1 LFIKH
6 ISTPKPSTMFA
17 PSLTRL
23 ARRASSLL
31 SLLAFLLLS
40 TNALQ
45 AQTETTSPKPRV
57 KAMQLVGGKVYYNN
71 MPLTAGDAQF
81 YAMAKSAPAAAAFR
95 KAARIRG
102 WNYFWWSYG
111 GLNAVTGVAQLSSGI
126 AEFQVQGALNV
137 AVGGVL
143 VGITIPREQRRQRL
157 LAFGVSEYNKA
168 LNEDSW
174 ED

>member
-1 LFIKH
+1 MK
-6 ISTPKPSTMFA
+6 TT
-17 PSLTRL
+17 
-23 ARRASSLL
+23 LL
-31 SLLAFLLLS
+31 SLALVLVGLAS
-40 TNALQ
+40 TNTLQ

-126 AEFQVQGALNV
+126 AEFQAQGVLNV

-168 LNEDSW
+168 LNEESW

>member
-1 LFIKH
+1 
-6 ISTPKPSTMFA
+6 MFA
-17 PSLTRL
+17 HSLSRL

-102 WNYFWWSYG
+102 WNYFWWSYA
-111 GLNAVTGVAQLSSGI
+111 GLNVGTGVVELSSGY
-126 AEFQVQGALNV
+126 AELQARGAVNTLIGGAL
-137 AVGGVL
+137 VGM
-143 VGITIPREQRRQRL
+143 TIPREQRRQRL

>member
-1 LFIKH
+1 
-6 ISTPKPSTMFA
+6 MFA
-17 PSLTRL
+17 HSLSRL
-23 ARRASSLL
+23 ARRASSLV
-31 SLLAFLLLS
+31 SLLALLLLS
-40 TNALQ
+40 TNTLQ

-71 MPLTAGDAQF
+71 MPLSAADAQF

-111 GLNAVTGVAQLSSGI
+111 GLNVATGAVELSSGY
-126 AEFQVQGALNV
+126 AELRARGAVNV
-137 AVGGVL
+137 LVGGVL

-168 LNEDSW
+168 LNEESW

>member
-1 LFIKH
+1 MK
-6 ISTPKPSTMFA
+6 TT
-17 PSLTRL
+17 
-23 ARRASSLL
+23 LL
-31 SLLAFLLLS
+31 SFALVLVGLAS
-40 TNALQ
+40 TNALK

-126 AEFQVQGALNV
+126 AEFQAQGVLNV

-168 LNEDSW
+168 LNEESW

>member
-1 LFIKH
+1 MK
-6 ISTPKPSTMFA
+6 TT
-17 PSLTRL
+17 
-23 ARRASSLL
+23 LL
-31 SLLAFLLLS
+31 SLALVLVGLAS
-40 TNALQ
+40 TNTLQ

-95 KAARIRG
+95 KAAKIRG
-102 WNYFWWSYG
+102 WNYFWWSYA
-111 GLNAVTGVAQLSSGI
+111 GLNVGFGVVELSSGY
-126 AEFQVQGALNV
+126 AELRARGAVNV
-137 AVGGVL
+137 LAGGVL

>member
-1 LFIKH
+1 MK
-6 ISTPKPSTMFA
+6 TT
-17 PSLTRL
+17 
-23 ARRASSLL
+23 LL
-31 SLLAFLLLS
+31 SFALVLVGLAS
-40 TNALQ
+40 TNALK

-71 MPLTAGDAQF
+71 MPITAADAQF
-81 YAMAKSAPAAAAFR
+81 YAMTKSAASSAAFR

-111 GLNAVTGVAQLSSGI
+111 GLNVGTGVVELSSGY
-126 AEFQVQGALNV
+126 AELQARGAVNV
-137 AVGGVL
+137 LVGGVL

-168 LNEDSW
+168 LNEESW

>member
-1 LFIKH
+1 ML
-6 ISTPKPSTMFA
+6 A

-23 ARRASSLL
+23 ARRASFLL
-31 SLLAFLLLS
+31 SLVALLLLS
-40 TNALQ
+40 SKALH

-102 WNYFWWSYG
+102 WNYFWWVYG
-111 GLNAVTGVAQLSSGI
+111 GLNVVTGVGQLSSGYT
-126 AEFQVQGALNV
+126 ELEVQGAVNV
-137 AVGGVL
+137 LVGGVL

>member
-1 LFIKH
+1 
-6 ISTPKPSTMFA
+6 MFA
-17 PSLTRL
+17 HSLSRL

-31 SLLAFLLLS
+31 SLLALLLLS
-40 TNALQ
+40 TNTLQ

-71 MPLTAGDAQF
+71 MPLTAGDAQL
-81 YAMAKSAPAAAAFR
+81 YARAKSAPAAAAFR

-111 GLNAVTGVAQLSSGI
+111 GLNVGTGVVELSSGY
-126 AEFQVQGALNV
+126 AELQARGAVNV
-137 AVGGVL
+137 LVGGVL

>member
-1 LFIKH
+1 MK
-6 ISTPKPSTMFA
+6 TT
-17 PSLTRL
+17 
-23 ARRASSLL
+23 LL
-31 SLLAFLLLS
+31 SLALVLVGLAS
-40 TNALQ
+40 TNTLQ

-71 MPLTAGDAQF
+71 MPLSAADAQF

-111 GLNAVTGVAQLSSGI
+111 GLNVATGVVELSSGY
-126 AEFQVQGALNV
+126 AELQARGAVNV
-137 AVGGVL
+137 LVGGVL

-168 LNEDSW
+168 VQEETW

>member
-1 LFIKH
+1 MK
-6 ISTPKPSTMFA
+6 TT
-17 PSLTRL
+17 
-23 ARRASSLL
+23 LL
-31 SLLAFLLLS
+31 SLALVLVGLAS

-81 YAMAKSAPAAAAFR
+81 YAMTKSAPAAAAFR
-95 KAARIRG
+95 KAAKIRG
-102 WNYFWWSYG
+102 WNYFWWIYG

-126 AEFQVQGALNV
+126 DEFRAQGALNV

-168 LNEDSW
+168 LNEESW